1 MTAKVVQNA
10 RNDVNQAFEALNE
23 LSKDSLPHSAGPIML
38 CLQLKHGVIRSQFLC
53 AVRDG
58 KPIEIWA

>member
-23 LSKDSLPHSAGPIML
+23 LWKDSLPHYGTNNVVPTIKTWGDKITVSL
-38 CLQLKHGVIRSQFLC
+38 C
-53 AVRDG
+53 G
-58 KPIEIWA
+58 KGWKTY